1 MLLERGGRDG
11 IEVIQARRDGVGREA
26 RRPGHDVM
34 LDLIQVLDV
43 TVEVGGEHAPLSVA
57 HTNQKHAMM
66 IGEIR
71 ISDIEV
77 DDDLVIRNVQ
87 RRRRCHPHL
96 SSRALRRELG
106 VAVRGRSRDRCK
118 RAAGAGGAWRDW

>member
-11 IEVIQARRDGVGREA
+11 IEVIQARCDGVGREA

-66 IGEIR
+66 IGKIR
-71 ISDIEV
+71 ISGIEI

-87 RRRRCHPHL
+87 RRRRCHPQL